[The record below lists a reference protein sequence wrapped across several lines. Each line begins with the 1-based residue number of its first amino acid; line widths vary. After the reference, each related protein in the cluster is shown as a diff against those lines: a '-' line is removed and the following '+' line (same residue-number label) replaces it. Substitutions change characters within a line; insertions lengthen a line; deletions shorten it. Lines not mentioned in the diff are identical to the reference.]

1 MNDPGHIREELRE
14 LPSVELLIEDAAR
27 RFTAPRA
34 LVTAWARQSLAE
46 ARQAILAASGGSEPR
61 LLPARGRAQWIAWLL
76 ERIEGYA
83 NRRRSRV
90 LRRVINATGVL
101 LHTNLGRAPL
111 SAEAQEALAE
121 VGAGYSNLEM
131 DLESGKRRSRL
142 LPVRQILPLVT
153 GAEAG
158 LAVHN
163 NAAAVFL
170 ALQGLARGRE
180 VIVSRGHLVEIGGS
194 FRLPTIMEASGAQL
208 VEVGATNRTRL
219 ADYAE
224 RITPQ
229 TALILKVHPSNF
241 RMIGFTEEVPTE
253 QLAKLAHDHSIPLFE
268 DVGSGALDQHQELS
282 FGEPRVQDALR
293 AGADLVAFSGDK
305 LLGGPQAGILV
316 GRREIVD
323 RLSKHPLARVLR
335 LDKAALAVLESTLE
349 AYLDPA
355 AARRS
360 IPLLRMLSRDPSELS
375 TRAGALATALQ
386 AACGPA
392 WHIEVRSTEAEVG
405 GGSLPGLRLPSRA
418 ISIAV
423 EGWSADRLARAFRRG
438 DPPVIGRIEQDRFLL
453 DLRTL
458 LEGDEAEIVSASA
471 ALAAN
476 TGS

>member
-1 MNDPGHIREELRE
+1 MNDPGHIRGELRE
-14 LPSVELLIEDAAR
+14 LPSVELLLEEAPR
-27 RFTAPRA
+27 RMTAPRA
-34 LVTAWARQSLAE
+34 LLTAWAREALGE
-46 ARQAILAASGGSEPR
+46 ARQAILAAAGTEQPGM
-61 LLPARGRAQWIAWLL
+61 LPAHGRSQWIAWLL
-76 ERIEGYA
+76 ERMERHA
-83 NRRRSRV
+83 SRRRRRI

-111 SAEAQEALAE
+111 SAEAQQALAE

-194 FRLPTIMEASGAQL
+194 FRLPTIMEASGATL

-219 ADYAE
+219 SDYAE
-224 RITPQ
+224 RITPR

-241 RMIGFTEEVPTE
+241 RLIGFTEEVPTE
-253 QLAKLAHDHSIPLFE
+253 ELAKLAHEHSIPLFE
-268 DVGSGALDQHQELS
+268 DVGSGALDQHEELS

-293 AGADLVAFSGDK
+293 GGADLVAFSGDK

-323 RLSKHPLARVLR
+323 RLGKHPLARVLR

-360 IPLLRMLSRDPSELS
+360 IPLLRMLSRTPSELS
-375 TRAGALATALQ
+375 ASADALA
-386 AACGPA
+386 AAIRSECGPA
-392 WHIEVRSTEAEVG
+392 WRVGVRSTEAEVG
-405 GGSLPGLRLPSRA
+405 GGSLPGLRLPSSA

-423 EGWSADRLARAFRRG
+423 EGWSADRLARAFRGG

-458 LEGDEAEIVSASA
+458 LEGDELEIVRASA
-471 ALAAN
+471 ALAAS